1 MMMMRLLALSTL
13 VALTACENAT
23 LAVDDAARRSA
34 KLAVSEIVVTRFPVV
49 PKALIT
55 PFTDCVIDNSSA
67 REIGVFAR
75 DAVIGVSDTTAALV
89 RTVLERPETQQCV
102 VRAGV
107 STLGTG

>member
-1 MMMMRLLALSTL
+1 MMIRTTLALC
-13 VALTACENAT
+13 ALMAVTACDDAT
-23 LAVDDAARRSA
+23 QAVDEAARRSA
-34 KLAVSEIVVTRFPVV
+34 KLAVSEIVATRFPVV

-67 REIGVFAR
+67 REIGTFAR

-107 STLGTG
+107 SALGTG

>member
-1 MMMMRLLALSTL
+1 MMMRLLALSAL

-55 PFTDCVIDNSSA
+55 PF
-67 REIGVFAR
+67 FAR